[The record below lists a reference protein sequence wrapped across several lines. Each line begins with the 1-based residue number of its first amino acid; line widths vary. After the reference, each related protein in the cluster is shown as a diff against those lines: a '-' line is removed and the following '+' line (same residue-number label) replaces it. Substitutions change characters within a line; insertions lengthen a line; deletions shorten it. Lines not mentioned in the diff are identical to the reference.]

1 MKCPSIVAVLL
12 TAAIPARASSASL
25 PEIVVAHIADMDKT
39 CKDVGGMPAPSM
51 AFEGGPSEARPA
63 NLVERGVLAGSAVEF
78 WALDEG
84 RYQCDGAASA
94 FSGTGGAQVYVF
106 VRLNDGR
113 VKQVLMQGAYGMKL
127 KRIGSSSEL
136 LLRVAG
142 GLCGQVGNPT
152 HADAIACERPLI
164 WDKATQ
170 KMDFAP
176 FGKARPL

>member
-1 MKCPSIVAVLL
+1 VL
-12 TAAIPARASSASL
+12 T
-25 PEIVVAHIADMDKT
+25 
-39 CKDVGGMPAPSM
+39 GG
-51 AFEGGPSEARPA
+51 G
-63 NLVERGVLAGSAVEF
+63 VEF

-127 KRIGSSSEL
+127 KSVGSSSEL

-142 GLCGQVGNPT
+142 GLCGQARNPT
-152 HADAIACERPLI
+152 HADAVACERPLI
-164 WDKATQ
+164 WNKATQ
-170 KMDFAP
+170 KMDFVP
-176 FGKARPL
+176 LSKAKPL